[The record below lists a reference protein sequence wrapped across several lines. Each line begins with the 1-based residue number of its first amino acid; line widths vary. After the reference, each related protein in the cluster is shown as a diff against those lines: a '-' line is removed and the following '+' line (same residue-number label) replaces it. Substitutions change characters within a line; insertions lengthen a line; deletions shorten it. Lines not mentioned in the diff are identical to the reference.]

1 MAVDGGVGEH
11 LAKGVEQ
18 HNVVVAYG
26 SETLLTVP
34 AVDVGDGERFA
45 LASGGFLFISQCNIR
60 ILQICRTLFNN

>member
-11 LAKGVEQ
+11 LAQGVEQ

-45 LASGGFLFISQCNIR
+45 LASGGFFS
-60 ILQICRTLFNN
+60 

>member
-11 LAKGVEQ
+11 LAQGVEQ

-34 AVDVGDGERFA
+34 ATVNGLPSRVA
-45 LASGGFLFISQCNIR
+45 GFYS
-60 ILQICRTLFNN
+60 

>member
-26 SETLLTVP
+26 SENM
-34 AVDVGDGERFA
+34 
-45 LASGGFLFISQCNIR
+45 SYFI
-60 ILQICRTLFNN
+60 